1 MVASRVRVA
10 ARRSVVDAHIERRR
24 QRREREERIAALAI
38 EVNVALA
45 SGRAAMDKA
54 ESAAGQAL
62 NKMLDLG
69 VSIAEVVEWCAGDLT
84 PMEVGRLRRIGAGD
98 ATSEQPPSPT
108 RESGTS
114 ACNGP
119 DGRNASR

>member
-1 MVASRVRVA
+1 MVASQVRVA

-54 ESAAGQAL
+54 ELAAGQAL
-62 NKMLDLG
+62 TKMLDLG
-69 VSIAEVVEWCAGDLT
+69 VSVAEVVEWCAGDLT
-84 PMEVGRLRRIGAGD
+84 PKEVKRLRRIGAVD
-98 ATSEQPPSPT
+98 ATSEQPPTPT
-108 RESGTS
+108 TENGPN
-114 ACNGP
+114 ACDGP
-119 DGRNASR
+119 DGHNAPR